1 MNHGLWAPN
10 LEANDMT
17 FRLLQLEGL
26 QIVDFSQ
33 DPTKSG
39 FPKDHW
45 TLPTGYF
52 EDQNTLAS
60 YRFVHPS
67 IGGSKDPEGCF
78 FFLFLLVGASPPKSL

>member
-39 FPKDHW
+39 FPQDHW

-52 EDQNTLAS
+52 DDQNT
-60 YRFVHPS
+60 FVHPS
-67 IGGSKDPEGCF
+67 IGGSKDPEGCCF
-78 FFLFLLVGASPPKSL
+78 CFPFLLVGASPPNSLYRDF